1 MSSEIYYDRAYI
13 RVDDHYIPIVK
24 HGSSNCFEFEF
35 GREVPENQWSVLNYG
50 YRGQLL
56 FTEDEIRQIAARYEE
71 YNSDNR
77 GGVRK
82 SRNRSFEVGEFGR
95 WIEGGMKTA
104 YTVEEYT
111 ACNNTV
117 IVVEHTEP
125 VWEKHIVQTTEELLD
140 KLHELDGKSI
150 SISYLKS
157 REFTHPYRRRKSSSW
172 DPSKQSGFYVLR
184 ADNGYFSK
192 RSDRRIWFD
201 RNTPPTA
208 ASVRK
213 FRTERQRSGIL
224 MTMLSS
230 SQKLHFRLSIYRTEA
245 MPYERIQD
253 GPFPPSGRSTGK

>member
-1 MSSEIYYDRAYI
+1 MSSEIYYDRAFI
-13 RVDDHYIPIVK
+13 RVDDRYIPIVK
-24 HGSSNCFEFEF
+24 HGSSNCFGVSRFHSAFEF

-50 YRGQLL
+50 FRGQLL

-71 YNSDNR
+71 YNIDNR

-111 ACNNTV
+111 ACRNTV

-125 VWEKHIVQTTEELLD
+125 VWKKHVVQTTEELLD
-140 KLHELDGKSI
+140 KLRELDGKSI
-150 SISYLKS
+150 SVSYLKS
-157 REFTHPYRRRKSSSW
+157 REFTHPHRRRKSNSW

-184 ADNGYFSK
+184 AGNGYFSK
-192 RSDRRIWFD
+192 RSTRRIWLD

-213 FRTERQRSGIL
+213 FRTEKAAQRYLDDNAQFFAKIAF
-224 MTMLSS
+224 
-230 SQKLHFRLSIYRTEA
+230 QIEH
-245 MPYERIQD
+245 IQNGGD
-253 GPFPPSGRSTGK
+253 AI